1 MEPSPCSDG
10 YVIKPKD
17 ATQNL
22 DLKGMVDLGCV

>member
-22 DLKGMVDLGCV
+22 DLVDLGCV